1 LLLSCSEESTRILLE
16 LLRLAKEA
24 SSSRLVLTEST
35 SGSGLLRLRLAE
47 YISRLLGLILAK
59 AGERVWLLLLLLLLL
74 LLASLLLRLS
84 EDVGA
89 CGRFHA
95 KG

>member
-1 LLLSCSEESTRILLE
+1 
-16 LLRLAKEA
+16 
-24 SSSRLVLTEST
+24 
-35 SGSGLLRLRLAE
+35 LAE

-74 LLASLLLRLS
+74 ASLLLRLS